1 MEPECKLAIKNF
13 LPNAKSIITP
23 VPNSDPAPY

>member
-13 LPNAKSIITP
+13 VPNAKSIISPTP
-23 VPNSDPAPY
+23 VTDPAPY